1 MEELLDTIKRIKS
14 EKEKNGVSP
23 TLISFSELQKERLAM
38 MRDELNTLY
47 KDKKIGISRLLNEN
61 AIKI

>member
-1 MEELLDTIKRIKS
+1 MEELLDTIKRIKA
-14 EKEKNGVSP
+14 EKEKNGIAP
-23 TLISFSELQKERLAM
+23 TLIPFSELQKVRIGM
-38 MRDELNTLY
+38 MRDELNSLY